1 MTARSGGSSA
11 PASSKRGDDGMTF
24 FSRAVY
30 LGQAAARG
38 RGRQHRQPPREVGS
52 SDIKSFVAVA
62 QSCLAV
68 RLDTASAYSAEA
80 STHGGKSRALF
91 SLNANSTNRNRRA
104 QTPKLPS
111 LPRSDLPSSLSHTR
125 ALTHTCPHVPLNL
138 SDRATGRTH
147 HPTATLPPRP
157 DGSTD
162 PNRLGWDWALS
173 RLLSLSFFSLL

>member
-1 MTARSGGSSA
+1 MEYSSSRRSRYASDATREAISTTEPRAQTA
-11 PASSKRGDDGMTF
+11 PQEPK
-24 FSRAVY
+24 
-30 LGQAAARG
+30 
-38 RGRQHRQPPREVGS
+38 S
-52 SDIKSFVAVA
+52 SDLRDVCIVAVA

-80 STHGGKSRALF
+80 STHSGKSRALF

-125 ALTHTCPHVPLNL
+125 ALTHTCPHVSLNL

-173 RLLSLSFFSLL
+173 RLLSLILLSLV